1 MLCMVSIKYQPK
13 VDKLPEKI
21 QILFKT
27 ITFELHTTAKT
38 FSVSL

>member
-1 MLCMVSIKYQPK
+1 MVSIKYQPK

-21 QILFKT
+21 QSFFKT
-27 ITFELHTTAKT
+27 LTFELHTTAKT